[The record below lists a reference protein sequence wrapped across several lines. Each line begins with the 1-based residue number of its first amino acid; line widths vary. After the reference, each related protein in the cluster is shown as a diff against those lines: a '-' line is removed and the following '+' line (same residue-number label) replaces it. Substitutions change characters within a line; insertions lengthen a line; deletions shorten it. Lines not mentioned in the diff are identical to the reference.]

1 MVGDLYLYH
10 MKPFE
15 KFLEN
20 NSSVRELLDIYL
32 ELRQHLQELGFGE
45 KDLERPPIYTT
56 KMMKLQEKFNDKK
69 NTLFR
74 LIRDYGFNISHDQLI
89 QYLMPLVEKINE
101 LIPMNDGDY
110 KGRNKRD

>member
-1 MVGDLYLYH
+1 

-32 ELRQHLQELGFGE
+32 ELRQHLYELGFGE
-45 KDLERPPIYTT
+45 SDLEKPPIYTT
-56 KMMKLQEKFNDKK
+56 KMMKLQEKFNGKK

-74 LIRDYGFNISHDQLI
+74 LIRDYGFDISHDQLV
-89 QYLMPLVEKINE
+89 QYLMPLIEKINE
-101 LIPMNDGDY
+101 LIPMNNGNY
-110 KGRNKRD
+110 KGGSKGNQDY